1 MPSLSNLN
9 HSNSKAFH
17 QILPRVA
24 PVCEGLHYHKTGVP
38 WQMNKTL
45 IIVLFLFDLSR
56 NALFC
61 KDFRDYGDM
70 LWNYRLWWIRGEF
83 SKLLIPVSH
92 KIGNKTE
99 KLTTKDFL
107 ICFVQSNPLSVQLF
121 LYHACFSFCP
131 VVPHTLK
138 WNLPQFEL
146 PELYNQYFSDCKHL

>member
-1 MPSLSNLN
+1 MKS
-9 HSNSKAFH
+9 
-17 QILPRVA
+17 
-24 PVCEGLHYHKTGVP
+24 
-38 WQMNKTL
+38 TL
-45 IIVLFLFDLSR
+45 IIILFLLVLPR

-61 KDFRDYGDM
+61 EGFRGYCDM
-70 LWNYRLWWIRGEF
+70 LRNYRLWQIRARL
-83 SKLLIPVSH
+83 SMLLLPVSS
-92 KIGNKTE
+92 KISSKTE